1 MGGNVATIK
10 EVPLFRDSVAGLKE
24 NIGKMLKDVFPTHK
38 LYFANKDIT
47 IPSEKYIVVKRNV
60 RKGNENGLN
69 LVPTYSY
76 LDANTRE
83 KYYVYHGT
91 VSFRIK
97 FHKDDAID
105 DAFYLKMLLSTDEF
119 HYKWW
124 GGDIYGITRI
134 SDVTD
139 DPVVVDFV
147 EWEEGAIF
155 TFECNYLFR
164 HTYENADTI
173 EKIIFSVDNG
183 SGEREGEAKAFWLTL
198 GYDNYEDF
206 LASTNG
212 LYLHVNGDEDTP
224 SGVDFDRDW

>member
-1 MGGNVATIK
+1 MATIK
-10 EVPLFRDSVAGLKE
+10 DVPLFKDSAAGLKK
-24 NIGKMLKDVFPTHK
+24 NIGEMLKSTFPDHK
-38 LYFANKDIT
+38 IYFSNQNIT
-47 IPSEKYIVVKRNV
+47 TPDEKYIVVKRNV

-69 LVPTYSY
+69 LIPTYSY

-83 KYYVYHGT
+83 KCYVYHAT

-119 HYKWW
+119 HWKWW
-124 GGDIYGITRI
+124 SGDFYGITRI

-139 DPVVVDFV
+139 DPVVVDFI
-147 EWEEGAIF
+147 EWQEGAIF

-164 HTYENADTI
+164 HTCENADTI

-183 SGEREGEAKAFWLTL
+183 SGKHEGETKEFWK
-198 GYDNYEDF
+198 DF
-206 LASTNG
+206 GFDTYAEYAASKQ
-212 LYLHVNGDEDTP
+212 
-224 SGVDFDRDW
+224 